1 MLYGLTLYSENCNK
15 SISMRPSLRFA
26 SVPVHHTGLLT
37 ISALD
42 AVLLL
47 LVTFIWG
54 SNFVVMK
61 FGLQEFDPLLLSL
74 LRFAFA
80 AFPLVFWLPK
90 PDLKMGWLMVNGLFL
105 GSGQFGLLF
114 MALHNG
120 ITPGLASLLMQLQV
134 FITIVLS
141 AFIFSERVSSR
152 QVVGLLAAVAGLAL
166 VGWHI
171 DADLTLRG
179 LLLTLAATSFWAA
192 SNLLTKHVAKQAR
205 VKINMLSFIVWSSLF
220 AIVPLAVMAYIAVGP
235 QLALRQMQA
244 ASVAA
249 WSAVVWQGVGATV
262 VGFGLWSML
271 LAKYPASVVT
281 PWALLVPVFGMASS
295 AVFFAETLPP
305 WKMLVFILVIGG
317 IALANWPARAAR
329 PAPSIK

>member
-1 MLYGLTLYSENCNK
+1 MHSPLRPASDV
-15 SISMRPSLRFA
+15 ISVA
-26 SVPVHHTGLLT
+26 D
-37 ISALD
+37 AL
-42 AVLLL
+42 LLL

-74 LRFAFA
+74 LRFALA

-90 PDLKMGWLMVNGLFL
+90 PDVKVGWLVINGFAL
-105 GSGQFGLLF
+105 GTGQFGLLF

-134 FITIVLS
+134 FITIVFS
-141 AFIFSERVSSR
+141 AIIFSERVSSR
-152 QVVGLLAAVAGLAL
+152 QVLGLVAAVAGLAL

-179 LLLTLAATSFWAA
+179 LALTLAATSFWAV
-192 SNLLTKHVAKQAR
+192 SNLLTKHVAKQAT

-220 AIVPLAVMAYIAVGP
+220 AVPPLAVVAYIAVGP
-235 QLALRQMQA
+235 ALALQQTQS
-244 ASVAA
+244 ASFAA

-262 VGFGLWSML
+262 VGFGVWSML
-271 LAKYPASVVT
+271 LTKYPASVVT
-281 PWALLVPVFGMASS
+281 PWALLVPVFGMAL
-295 AVFFAETLPP
+295 AALFFAETFAP
-305 WKMLVFILVIGG
+305 WKFLVFVLVIGG
-317 IALANWPARAAR
+317 IGLANWPVRAPKIAQT
-329 PAPSIK
+329 S

>member
-1 MLYGLTLYSENCNK
+1 MPLATRSAPHAAKPLAKPMVT
-15 SISMRPSLRFA
+15 
-26 SVPVHHTGLLT
+26 PVD
-37 ISALD
+37 AL
-42 AVLLL
+42 LLL

-74 LRFAFA
+74 LRFVLA
-80 AFPLVFWLPK
+80 AFPLIFWLPK
-90 PDLKMGWLMVNGLFL
+90 PKVKLGWLFANGLAL

-141 AFIFSERVSSR
+141 ALIFSERVSQK
-152 QVVGLLAAVAGLAL
+152 QVLGLLAAALGLAL

-171 DADLTLRG
+171 DADLSLRG
-179 LLLTLAATSFWAA
+179 LALTLAATSFWAA
-192 SNLLTKHVAKQAR
+192 SNLLTKHVAKQSP

-220 AIVPLAVMAYIAVGP
+220 AIPPLAAMAYATTGP
-235 QLALRQMQA
+235 ALALQQMQT
-244 ASVAA
+244 ASLAA

-271 LAKYPASVVT
+271 LTKYPASVVT
-281 PWALLVPVFGMASS
+281 PWALLVPIFGMASS
-295 AVFFAETLPP
+295 ALFYAERFPP
-305 WKMLVFILVIGG
+305 WKFVVFILVIGG
-317 IALANWPARAAR
+317 IALANWPARAVKV
-329 PAPSIK
+329 APTT